1 VTAGAETVV
10 TMTSMPRLVDETD
23 ETIIAMLQEDGRR
36 SYGGIARAVGLS
48 EAATRQRVNRLRER
62 GLLRIVAVTD
72 PVALGLRVVA
82 LVGIKVA
89 GDVRV
94 VAKRLAE
101 VHAIE
106 YVVICAGAFDL
117 IVEIVCEDEQALLDL
132 INDEIRS
139 DPGVRDTESFIYLH
153 IEKQVYGW
161 GRTYGRGESR
171 ASSAAL
177 DGRG

>member
-1 VTAGAETVV
+1 MDA
-10 TMTSMPRLVDETD
+10 MPRLIDDTD

-36 SYGGIARAVGLS
+36 SYGAIARTVGLS

-82 LVGIKVA
+82 LVGIKVT
-89 GDVRV
+89 GDVRL

-132 INDEIRS
+132 INDELRA

-161 GRTYGRGESR
+161 GKRNGQGNAPARK
-171 ASSAAL
+171 ASP
-177 DGRG
+177 DGRV